1 MTLNCPTLTN
11 NIEYRKTK
19 FCIFVKP
26 LYTFGIS
33 TRIMK
38 RFISCF
44 ILFIVMLCN
53 ASAQNKVLN
62 DDIRFFITKMY
73 EDKLYQNYDFLQ
85 KHCSLE
91 LLKKLQEA
99 YPYDVD
105 GVAYATWLFR
115 SEQQDSKPG
124 TNGKSCM
131 LEVKLDKDN
140 WYIYRAIDMGWEFTK
155 RIKVSTK
162 DGKIVISD
170 ICLVED

>member
-1 MTLNCPTLTN
+1 
-11 NIEYRKTK
+11 
-19 FCIFVKP
+19 
-26 LYTFGIS
+26 
-33 TRIMK
+33 MK
-38 RFISCF
+38 RFI
-44 ILFIVMLCN
+44 LLIVLLVGALCDI
-53 ASAQNKVLN
+53 SAQDRLHPTHTSTTKS
-62 DDIRFFITKMY
+62 DEIKSFITQMYNNKLY
-73 EDKLYQNYDFLQ
+73 EDYDFLQ
-85 KHCSLE
+85 KHCSSE

-131 LEVKLDKDN
+131 VEVKLDKDN

-162 DGKIVISD
+162 DGKIVISN
-170 ICLVED
+170 ICPVED

>member
-1 MTLNCPTLTN
+1 
-11 NIEYRKTK
+11 
-19 FCIFVKP
+19 
-26 LYTFGIS
+26 
-33 TRIMK
+33 MK
-38 RFISCF
+38 RLIPFIA
-44 ILFIVMLCN
+44 LLTAVLCN
-53 ASAQNKVLN
+53 ASAQDMARN

-131 LEVKLDKDN
+131 LEVKADKDN

-162 DGKIVISD
+162 DGKIVISN
-170 ICLVED
+170 ICPIED

>member
-1 MTLNCPTLTN
+1 
-11 NIEYRKTK
+11 
-19 FCIFVKP
+19 
-26 LYTFGIS
+26 
-33 TRIMK
+33 MK
-38 RFISCF
+38 RLISCLV
-44 ILFIVMLCN
+44 LFIVTLCN
-53 ASAQNKVLN
+53 ASAQDKVLN

-73 EDKLYQNYDFLQ
+73 EDKLYLNYDFLQ

-99 YPYDVD
+99 YPYDVN
-105 GVAYATWLFR
+105 GVSYATWFFR

-131 LEVKLDKDN
+131 LEVKADKDN

-162 DGKIVISD
+162 DGKIVISN
-170 ICLVED
+170 ICPVED

>member
-1 MTLNCPTLTN
+1 
-11 NIEYRKTK
+11 
-19 FCIFVKP
+19 
-26 LYTFGIS
+26 
-33 TRIMK
+33 MK
-38 RFISCF
+38 RLISCF
-44 ILFIVMLCN
+44 VLFIVMLCN
-53 ASAQNKVLN
+53 ASAQDKALN
-62 DDIRFFITKMY
+62 DNIRFFITKMY

-85 KHCSLE
+85 KHCSSE
-91 LLKKLQEA
+91 LLKKLQKA

-131 LEVKLDKDN
+131 LEVKADKDN

-162 DGKIVISD
+162 DGKIVISN
-170 ICLVED
+170 ICPIED

>member
-1 MTLNCPTLTN
+1 MLYLITN
-11 NIEYRKTK
+11 TY
-19 FCIFVKP
+19 FAD
-26 LYTFGIS
+26 
-33 TRIMK
+33 MK
-38 RFISCF
+38 RLISCF
-44 ILFIVMLCN
+44 VLFIVMLCN
-53 ASAQNKVLN
+53 ARAQDKVLN

-131 LEVKLDKDN
+131 LEVKADKDN

-162 DGKIVISD
+162 DGKIVISN
-170 ICLVED
+170 ICPVED

>member
-1 MTLNCPTLTN
+1 
-11 NIEYRKTK
+11 
-19 FCIFVKP
+19 
-26 LYTFGIS
+26 
-33 TRIMK
+33 MK
-38 RFISCF
+38 RLISCF
-44 ILFIVMLCN
+44 VLFIVMLGN
-53 ASAQNKVLN
+53 ASTQNKVLN

-73 EDKLYQNYDFLQ
+73 EDKLYQNYNFLQ

-131 LEVKLDKDN
+131 LEVKADKDN

-162 DGKIVISD
+162 DGKIVISN
-170 ICLVED
+170 ICPVED

>member
-1 MTLNCPTLTN
+1 ML
-11 NIEYRKTK
+11 YW
-19 FCIFVKP
+19 IFDANYEATY
-26 LYTFGIS
+26 LLL
-33 TRIMK
+33 
-38 RFISCF
+38 CF
-44 ILFIVMLCN
+44 IHSN
-53 ASAQNKVLN
+53 AVQCKCTNKVLN
-62 DDIRFFITKMY
+62 DDIRFFISKMY

-131 LEVKLDKDN
+131 LEMKADKDN

-162 DGKIVISD
+162 DGKIVISN
-170 ICLVED
+170 ICPFED